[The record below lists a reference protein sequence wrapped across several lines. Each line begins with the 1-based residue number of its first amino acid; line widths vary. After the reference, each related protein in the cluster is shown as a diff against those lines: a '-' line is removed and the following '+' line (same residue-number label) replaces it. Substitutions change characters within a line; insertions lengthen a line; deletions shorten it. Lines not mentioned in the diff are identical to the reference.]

1 MSNRFLEVFMLEQL
15 EELRNKLYEVID
27 SGNTED
33 ILKISQEL
41 DDLILFYT
49 KNNFKSISI
58 KSTH

>member
-1 MSNRFLEVFMLEQL
+1 MLEQL

>member
-1 MSNRFLEVFMLEQL
+1 MLEKL

-27 SGNTED
+27 NGNAED
-33 ILKISQEL
+33 ILRISQEL

>member
-1 MSNRFLEVFMLEQL
+1 MLEQL

-33 ILKISQEL
+33 ILKSVKL